1 VLQIEKESRLEKQ
14 EGHVAQGPNSNSRR
28 NFLRSGLIAISTAT
42 LAGEVTALPVNPPA
56 EAPTPFLNEPEQ
68 RFLLAAVERLIPA
81 DEKWPGA
88 AGAGVVNYIDLQMS
102 GSWGKGEQ
110 LYRHGPFR
118 KGTPSQGYQLE
129 YTPAE
134 LFRRSIHAIDK
145 HFSVQGKRFDQL
157 SPEAKD
163 AYLTSLEKG
172 GIDLDGVPSNTFFDF
187 LLKHTVEGFFSDPI
201 YGGNKNKVSWKM
213 IGFPGAY
220 ADYYDLIDKHGLE
233 LRREPLGIGDG
244 ALSHSMNA
252 QREGN

>member
-1 VLQIEKESRLEKQ
+1 V
-14 EGHVAQGPNSNSRR
+14 GQGPNSNSRR

-42 LAGEVTALPVNPPA
+42 LAAEVTALPMRPSADAPPRFFH
-56 EAPTPFLNEPEQ
+56 ESER

-88 AGAGVVNYIDLQMS
+88 AEADVVNYIDLQMA
-102 GSWGKGEQ
+102 GQWGKGEQ

-134 LFRRSIHAIDK
+134 LFRRSILAIDK
-145 HFSVQGKRFDQL
+145 HFSVQGKHFDQL
-157 SPEAKD
+157 PAAEKD
-163 AYLTSLEKG
+163 AYLTRLEKG

-201 YGGNKNKVSWKM
+201 YGGNKNKIAWKM

-220 ADYYDLIDKHGLE
+220 SDYYDLIDKHGVE

-244 ALSHSMNA
+244 ANAHSMNA
-252 QREGN
+252 MQEGN

>member
-1 VLQIEKESRLEKQ
+1 M
-14 EGHVAQGPNSNSRR
+14 GQGPNSNSRR

-42 LAGEVTALPVNPPA
+42 LAGEVTALPMRRSA
-56 EAPTPFLNEPEQ
+56 DAPQPFFNEPER

-88 AGAGVVNYIDLQMS
+88 AEAGVVNYIDLQMA
-102 GSWGKGEQ
+102 GQWGKGEQ

-134 LFRRSIHAIDK
+134 LFRRSILAIDK
-145 HFSVQGKRFDQL
+145 HFSASGKAFDQL
-157 SPEAKD
+157 SPAEKD
-163 AYLTSLEKG
+163 AYLTHLEKG

-187 LLKHTVEGFFSDPI
+187 LLKHTIEGFFSDPI
-201 YGGNKNKVSWKM
+201 YGGNKNKIAWRM

-220 ADYYDLIDKHGLE
+220 SDYYDLIDKHGVE

-244 ALSHSMNA
+244 ANAHSMSA
-252 QREGN
+252 MREGN

>member
-1 VLQIEKESRLEKQ
+1 MS
-14 EGHVAQGPNSNSRR
+14 QGPNSNSRR

-42 LAGEVTALPVNPPA
+42 LAREVPANPMNPPA
-56 EAPTPFLNEPEQ
+56 EAPPRFLNESER

-88 AGAGVVNYIDLQMS
+88 AEAGVVNYIDLQMA
-102 GSWGKGEQ
+102 GQWGKGEL

-134 LFRRSIHAIDK
+134 LFRRSILAIDK
-145 HFSVQGKRFDQL
+145 HFSVQGKLFDQL
-157 SPEAKD
+157 SPAEKD
-163 AYLTSLEKG
+163 AYLTRLEKG
-172 GIDLDGVPSNTFFDF
+172 NIDLDGVPSNTFFDF

-201 YGGNKNKVSWKM
+201 YGGNKNKIAWKM

-220 ADYYDLIDKHGLE
+220 SDYYDLIDKHGVE
-233 LRREPLGIGDG
+233 LRREPLSIGDG
-244 ALSHSMNA
+244 ANSHSMNA
-252 QREGN
+252 MREEN

>member
-1 VLQIEKESRLEKQ
+1 MSDR
-14 EGHVAQGPNSNSRR
+14 PNSSSRR

-42 LAGEVTALPVNPPA
+42 LAGETPALLVNPGV
-56 EAPTPFLNEPEQ
+56 EATPRFLNESER
-68 RFLLAAVERLIPA
+68 RFLQAAVDRLIPP
-81 DEKWPGA
+81 DERWPGA
-88 AGAGVVNYIDLQMS
+88 AEAGVVNYIDLQMS
-102 GSWGKGEQ
+102 GQWGKGEL

-134 LFRRSIHAIDK
+134 LFRRSIFAINV
-145 HFSVQGKRFDQL
+145 HFSAQSKSFDQL
-157 SPEAKD
+157 PPAEKD

-201 YGGNKNKVSWKM
+201 YGGNKNKIAWKM

-220 ADYYDLIDKHGLE
+220 SDYYDLIDKHGLE
-233 LRREPLGIGDG
+233 LHREPLGIGDG
-244 ALSHSMNA
+244 AIPHSMNSM
-252 QREGN
+252 RGGN